1 MIKES
6 SVFRIDLNTPE
17 GRALEA
23 NIKSSVSIQVEVS
36 DETGIDLR
44 VLVDHDK
51 ALNDLAQ
58 FLKETTTAD
67 PHLLNGREVNSV
79 NVTPEYLYEPSTTYN
94 RFTPGENDT
103 MQLISAGEIDK
114 EIAAHF
120 DINEGQ
126 IRARYRQAYKRMN
139 VNNRVNASNTYK
151 KIKGEV
157 YIRRADVATLLH
169 KMGFR

>member
-17 GRALEA
+17 GKALVA
-23 NIKSSVSIQVEVS
+23 NIKSSISILVEVS

-44 VLVDHDK
+44 VLLDHDK
-51 ALNDLAQ
+51 ALNDLGQ
-58 FLKETTTAD
+58 FLKETTAAD

-103 MQLISAGEIDK
+103 MELISAGEIDK
-114 EIAAHF
+114 GIAHHL
-120 DINEGQ
+120 DLEKGQ

-157 YIRRADVATLLH
+157 YVHSADIATLLH
-169 KMGFR
+169 KMGF